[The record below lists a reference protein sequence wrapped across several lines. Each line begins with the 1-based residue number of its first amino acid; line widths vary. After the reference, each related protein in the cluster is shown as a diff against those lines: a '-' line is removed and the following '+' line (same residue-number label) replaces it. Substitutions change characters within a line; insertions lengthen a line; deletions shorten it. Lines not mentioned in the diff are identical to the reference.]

1 MFYRDTSQ
9 VNPELEMT
17 IDLVDSLR
25 PRILETYE
33 HLNMDV
39 LPTLCRSIWICG
51 FLKKTSD

>member
-1 MFYRDTSQ
+1 
-9 VNPELEMT
+9 MT

-39 LPTLCRSIWICG
+39 LPTLFRSIWICG